1 MPSIDHVVIGPPGVF
16 TINAKN
22 LSGKVAVRDGV
33 LVQKGRRR
41 DYLQKARDAELLM
54 TDSVAHSGSMTTL
67 DEDLDS
73 MSREDLRQE
82 VRRLRE
88 GVRRHRDS
96 SGPSCAGT
104 IQTSGG
110 SPPESTDPVP
120 EVPAWPQ
127 FIRAC
132 IRYRESLD
140 TQLPS
145 APRITRE
152 YDR

>member
-1 MPSIDHVVIGPPGVF
+1 MAP
-16 TINAKN
+16 
-22 LSGKVAVRDGV
+22 
-33 LVQKGRRR
+33 
-41 DYLQKARDAELLM
+41 
-54 TDSVAHSGSMTTL
+54 L
-67 DEDLDS
+67 DDDLDP
-73 MSREDLRQE
+73 MSRDELIGE

-88 GVRRHRDS
+88 GIRRHRD
-96 SGPSCAGT
+96 
-104 IQTSGG
+104 TSGHELCWHH
-110 SPPESTDPVP
+110 PDLWALLPEITDPLP

-127 FIRAC
+127 FLRGC